1 MNIKTATIR
10 RTLTALV
17 LGLLASLTIALPAHA
32 DTTPAACGTND
43 PACPTRLPDCTDPAL
58 SKDPI
63 CGRVAELTTELVKAD
78 QTANDY
84 RQQVV
89 ALTAANEALQAR
101 ADRLQRKADRQA
113 ATIQRLRAV
122 IRGLR

>member
-1 MNIKTATIR
+1 MKKLITTLALTFALLFGAAATI
-10 RTLTALV
+10 APA
-17 LGLLASLTIALPAHA
+17 ASA
-32 DTTPAACGTND
+32 DTTAEACGVND

-58 SKDPI
+58 STDPI
-63 CGRVAELTTELVKAD
+63 CGRVEQLTTELAKAD

-84 RQQVV
+84 RQQVI

-101 ADRLQRKADRQA
+101 ADRLQRKSDRQA

-122 IRGLR
+122 IRALR